1 MVKLLSFTRKFLI
14 HRRDREKLS
23 VGDVSR
29 ADVDALEKLLVEECP
44 SIPLDF
50 QKRTIGIPAK
60 NSGIILRPFNGGA
73 YGAAVDFR
81 HAGKLD

>member
-1 MVKLLSFTRKFLI
+1 
-14 HRRDREKLS
+14 
-23 VGDVSR
+23 
-29 ADVDALEKLLVEECP
+29 VEECP